1 MPNNGNQQPP
11 RPPRVS
17 ILRQGYYL
25 IASIHTALDDRQLT
39 GFQHDL
45 IERIGQD
52 DSHGI
57 IIDLTV
63 IDVLDS
69 FAARTLRNLA
79 QMALLRGADTVLVGI
94 NPGVAS
100 TMTEFGIN
108 VDITPTALDL
118 DDGIAPSTNWSRLA
132 HPDQLHGAQPDL
144 SSGASITAATPAV
157 GSTSAGSN
165 APSHRR
171 DPVATRMPLTAGLIR
186 VNPRR
191 STPNAPP
198 PGPPRTVPPSWTGT
212 PQGQPLG
219 SFRPRRGYPGA
230 LP

>member
-1 MPNNGNQQPP
+1 MDGPVPPSPRVVPGPPKSATPTAGEMMPNDKSGQPP
-11 RPPRVS
+11 QPSLVS
-17 ILRQGYYL
+17 ILRQGSYL

-45 IERIGQD
+45 IERIGRD
-52 DSHGI
+52 HSHGI

-118 DDGIAPSTNWSRLA
+118 DDGIALL
-132 HPDQLHGAQPDL
+132 DELV
-144 SSGASITAATPAV
+144 TA
-157 GSTSAGSN
+157 
-165 APSHRR
+165 
-171 DPVATRMPLTAGLIR
+171 
-186 VNPRR
+186 R
-191 STPNAPP
+191 SP
-198 PGPPRTVPPSWTGT
+198 
-212 PQGQPLG
+212 
-219 SFRPRRGYPGA
+219 
-230 LP
+230 